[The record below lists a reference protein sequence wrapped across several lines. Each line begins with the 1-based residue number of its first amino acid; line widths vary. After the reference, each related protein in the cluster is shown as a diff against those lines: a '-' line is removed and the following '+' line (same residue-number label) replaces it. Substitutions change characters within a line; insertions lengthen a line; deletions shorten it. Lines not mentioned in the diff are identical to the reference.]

1 MSTTTLYEHWRQHF
15 EDEGEERGLKKGEE
29 RGLKKGEERGLKQ
42 GEERGLKQG
51 EERGLKEA
59 LVEFYEARFGA
70 MPAEVAT
77 ALAAVHDAATLK
89 SWTRLAATCSAE
101 AFRAAVQAVAKLSR

>member
-15 EDEGEERGLKKGEE
+15 EDEGEERGLKKGEA
-29 RGLKKGEERGLKQ
+29 RGLKQ
-42 GEERGLKQG
+42 GEERGLK
-51 EERGLKEA
+51 KA
-59 LVEFYEARFGA
+59 LVKFYEARFGA

-77 ALAAVHDAATLK
+77 ALAAVHDAATLE
-89 SWTRLAATCSAE
+89 SWTKLAATCSAE